1 MTIVP
6 GNGELYLWRLD
17 QEKHASTWSSG
28 IGAEIAGG
36 RWNSKGIKAVYCSAD
51 PSTAILEVAV
61 HKGFQALDTIAHVL
75 TCARVKDF
83 KLVHRVMP
91 DSVPNANWLFPGSPG
106 RGQQQFG
113 DSLLE
118 EHPFVLIPSA
128 VSRHSWNVL
137 MNPSTESDL
146 FELISQE
153 RFALDTRLN
162 PPQQVL

>member
-61 HKGFQALDTIAHVL
+61 HKGFQALDMIPHVL

-83 KLVHRVMP
+83 KLVHRVMS

-113 DSLLE
+113 DSLLV

-137 MNPSTESDL
+137 MNPSIADDL

-162 PPQQVL
+162 PP

>member
-36 RWNSKGIKAVYCSAD
+36 RWNSKGCKAVYCSAD

-61 HKGFQALDTIAHVL
+61 HKGFQALDTIPHVL
-75 TCARVKDF
+75 TCARVKNF
-83 KLVHRVMP
+83 KLVHRVMA

-113 DSLLE
+113 DSLLAV
-118 EHPFVLIPSA
+118 HPFVLIPSA

-137 MNPSTESDL
+137 MEPSAAEGL

-162 PPQQVL
+162 PPQPKR